1 MWAISR
7 VLNMIYDELE
17 RTPFI
22 LCFRGSLCT
31 RSYMFEEW
39 LEALYT
45 EAVEQSVRSLSEASY
60 DADLRARIMS
70 GEGDDEVFGIT
81 AYLFESEDA
90 LEDFIQESCSDEDD
104 DDDGIIEKASL
115 GLIQDLDEF
124 CEYTTFTVYESV
136 CMEREV
142 KSLLK

>member
-90 LEDFIQESCSDEDD
+90 LDDFVQKSCSDEDG

-115 GLIQDLDEF
+115 DLLQDLDDS

-136 CMEREV
+136 CREREI

>member
-1 MWAISR
+1 MVSVSR
-7 VLNMIYDELE
+7 VLDMIYDELDE
-17 RTPFI
+17 TPFV
-22 LCFRGSLCT
+22 LCFRGSVCT
-31 RSYMFEEW
+31 RSSVFEDW

-45 EAVEQSVRSLSEASY
+45 EAVEQSVRALSEASY
-60 DADLRARIMS
+60 DEDLRARILS

-90 LEDFIQESCSDEDD
+90 LDDFVKKSCSDEDD
-104 DDDGIIEKASL
+104 DEDGIIETASL
-115 GLIQDLDEF
+115 GLLQDLDDS

-136 CMEREV
+136 CREREI

>member
-90 LEDFIQESCSDEDD
+90 LDDFVQKSCSDEDG

-115 GLIQDLDEF
+115 DLLQDLDDS

-136 CMEREV
+136 CMEREI

>member
-1 MWAISR
+1 MGSVSR
-7 VLNMIYDELE
+7 VLDIIYDELE
-17 RTPFI
+17 GTPFI
-22 LCFRGSLCT
+22 LCFRGSLCV
-31 RSYMFEEW
+31 RSSVFEEW
-39 LEALYT
+39 LDTLYT
-45 EAVEQSVRSLSEASY
+45 EAVEQTVRALSEASY
-60 DADLRARIMS
+60 DADLRARILS

-81 AYLFESEDA
+81 AYLFESTDA

-124 CEYTTFTVYESV
+124 CEYTIFTVYESV
-136 CMEREV
+136 CMEREI

>member
-1 MWAISR
+1 MWAVSR

-31 RSYMFEEW
+31 RSFMFEEW

-45 EAVEQSVRSLSEASY
+45 EAVEQAVRALSEASY
-60 DADLRARIMS
+60 DADLRARILS

-90 LEDFIQESCSDEDD
+90 LDDFVQKSCSDEDG

-115 GLIQDLDEF
+115 DLLQDLDEF

-136 CMEREV
+136 CMEREI

>member
-1 MWAISR
+1 MWAVSR

-45 EAVEQSVRSLSEASY
+45 EAVEQAVRSLSEASY

-90 LEDFIQESCSDEDD
+90 LDDFVQKSCSDEDD

-124 CEYTTFTVYESV
+124 CEYTTFTVYESI
-136 CMEREV
+136 CMEREI

>member
-31 RSYMFEEW
+31 RSSMFEEW

-45 EAVEQSVRSLSEASY
+45 EAVEQAVRALSEASY

-90 LEDFIQESCSDEDD
+90 LEDFIQESCSDEDG

-115 GLIQDLDEF
+115 DLLQDLDDS

-136 CMEREV
+136 CMEREI

>member
-1 MWAISR
+1 MWAVSR

-45 EAVEQSVRSLSEASY
+45 EAVEQTVRALSEASY

-90 LEDFIQESCSDEDD
+90 LDDFVQKSCSDEDD

-124 CEYTTFTVYESV
+124 CEYTAFAVYEWV
-136 CMEREV
+136 CMEREI

>member
-1 MWAISR
+1 MWAVSR

-45 EAVEQSVRSLSEASY
+45 EAVEQTVSALSEASY

-90 LEDFIQESCSDEDD
+90 LEDFIQESCSDEDG

-136 CMEREV
+136 CMEREI

>member
-1 MWAISR
+1 MVSVSR
-7 VLNMIYDELE
+7 VLDMIYDELDE
-17 RTPFI
+17 TPFV
-22 LCFRGSLCT
+22 LCFRGSVCT
-31 RSYMFEEW
+31 RSSVFEDW

-45 EAVEQSVRSLSEASY
+45 EAVEQSVRALSEASY

-90 LEDFIQESCSDEDD
+90 LDDFVQKSCSDEDD
-104 DDDGIIEKASL
+104 DDDGIIETASL
-115 GLIQDLDEF
+115 GLLQDLNDA

-136 CMEREV
+136 CREREI
-142 KSLLK
+142 KPLLK

>member
-1 MWAISR
+1 MGSVSR
-7 VLNMIYDELE
+7 VLDIIYDELE
-17 RTPFI
+17 GTPFI
-22 LCFRGSLCT
+22 LCFRGSLCV
-31 RSYMFEEW
+31 RSSVFEEW
-39 LEALYT
+39 LDTLYT
-45 EAVEQSVRSLSEASY
+45 EAVEQTVRALSEASY
-60 DADLRARIMS
+60 DADLRARILS

-81 AYLFESEDA
+81 AYLFESTDV

-136 CMEREV
+136 CVEREI

>member
-1 MWAISR
+1 MGYVSR
-7 VLNMIYDELE
+7 VLDIIYDELE
-17 RTPFI
+17 GTPFI
-22 LCFRGSLCT
+22 LCFRGSLCV
-31 RSYMFEEW
+31 RSSVFEEW
-39 LEALYT
+39 LDTLYT
-45 EAVEQSVRSLSEASY
+45 EAVEQTVRALSEASY
-60 DADLRARIMS
+60 DADLRARILS

-81 AYLFESEDA
+81 AYLFESTDA

-136 CMEREV
+136 CMEREI

>member
-45 EAVEQSVRSLSEASY
+45 EAVEQAVRALSEASY

-90 LEDFIQESCSDEDD
+90 LDDFVQKSCSDEDD

-136 CMEREV
+136 CLEREI

>member
-1 MWAISR
+1 M
-7 VLNMIYDELE
+7 
-17 RTPFI
+17 
-22 LCFRGSLCT
+22 
-31 RSYMFEEW
+31 
-39 LEALYT
+39 EALYT
-45 EAVEQSVRSLSEASY
+45 EAVEQSVRALSEASY

-70 GEGDDEVFGIT
+70 VEGDDEVFGIT

-90 LEDFIQESCSDEDD
+90 LDDFVQKSCSDEDD

-124 CEYTTFTVYESV
+124 CEYTTFTVYELV
-136 CMEREV
+136 CMEREI

>member
-1 MWAISR
+1 MVSVSR
-7 VLNMIYDELE
+7 VLDMIYDELDE
-17 RTPFI
+17 TPFV
-22 LCFRGSLCT
+22 LCFRGSVCT
-31 RSYMFEEW
+31 RSSVFEDW

-45 EAVEQSVRSLSEASY
+45 EVVEQSVRALSEASY
-60 DADLRARIMS
+60 DADLRARILS

-90 LEDFIQESCSDEDD
+90 LDDFVQKSCSDEDG

-136 CMEREV
+136 CMEREI

>member
-90 LEDFIQESCSDEDD
+90 LDDFVQKSCSDEDD

-124 CEYTTFTVYESV
+124 CEYTTFTVYESI
-136 CMEREV
+136 CMEREI

>member
-1 MWAISR
+1 MWAVSR

-31 RSYMFEEW
+31 RSFMFEEW

-45 EAVEQSVRSLSEASY
+45 EAVEQAVRALSEASY

-90 LEDFIQESCSDEDD
+90 LDDFVQKSCSDEDD

-115 GLIQDLDEF
+115 GLIQDLDDS
-124 CEYTTFTVYESV
+124 CECTTFTVYESV
-136 CMEREV
+136 CMEREI
-142 KSLLK
+142 KALLK

>member
-1 MWAISR
+1 MGSVSR
-7 VLNMIYDELE
+7 VLDIIYDELE
-17 RTPFI
+17 GTPFI
-22 LCFRGSLCT
+22 LCFRGSLCV
-31 RSYMFEEW
+31 RSSVFEEW
-39 LEALYT
+39 LDTLYT
-45 EAVEQSVRSLSEASY
+45 EAVEQTVRALSEASY
-60 DADLRARIMS
+60 DADLRARILS

-81 AYLFESEDA
+81 AYLFESADA

-136 CMEREV
+136 CMEREI

>member
-31 RSYMFEEW
+31 RSYMCEEW

-45 EAVEQSVRSLSEASY
+45 EAVEQSVRALSEASY

-90 LEDFIQESCSDEDD
+90 LDDFVQKSCSDEDD

-136 CMEREV
+136 CMEREI

>member
-1 MWAISR
+1 MVSVSR
-7 VLNMIYDELE
+7 VLDIIYDELDG
-17 RTPFI
+17 TPFI

-31 RSYMFEEW
+31 RPSMFEEW
-39 LEALYT
+39 LEILYP
-45 EAVEQSVRSLSEASY
+45 EAVDQAVRALSEVSY
-60 DADLRARIMS
+60 DADLRARILS

-81 AYLFESEDA
+81 AYLCESEDA
-90 LEDFIQESCSDEDD
+90 LEDFIQESFSDEDD

-115 GLIQDLDEF
+115 CLIQDLDDS

-136 CMEREV
+136 CMEREI

>member
-31 RSYMFEEW
+31 RSFMFEEW

-45 EAVEQSVRSLSEASY
+45 EAVEQAVRALSEASY
-60 DADLRARIMS
+60 DADLRARILS

-90 LEDFIQESCSDEDD
+90 LDDFVQKSCSDEDD

-115 GLIQDLDEF
+115 DLLQDLDEF

-136 CMEREV
+136 CMEREI

>member
-1 MWAISR
+1 MGSVSR
-7 VLNMIYDELE
+7 VLDIIYDELE

-22 LCFRGSLCT
+22 LCFRGSLCV
-31 RSYMFEEW
+31 RSSVFEEW
-39 LEALYT
+39 LDTLYT
-45 EAVEQSVRSLSEASY
+45 EAVEQTVRALSKASY
-60 DADLRARIMS
+60 DADLRARILS

-81 AYLFESEDA
+81 AYLFESTDA

-104 DDDGIIEKASL
+104 DDDGIIEKVSL

>member
-1 MWAISR
+1 MVSVSR
-7 VLNMIYDELE
+7 VLDMIYDELDE
-17 RTPFI
+17 TPFV
-22 LCFRGSLCT
+22 LCFRGSVCT
-31 RSYMFEEW
+31 RSSVFEDW

-45 EAVEQSVRSLSEASY
+45 EAVEQSVRALSEVSY
-60 DADLRARIMS
+60 DADLRARILS

-90 LEDFIQESCSDEDD
+90 LEDFVQKSCSDEDD
-104 DDDGIIEKASL
+104 DEDGIIETASL
-115 GLIQDLDEF
+115 GLLQDLDDS

-136 CMEREV
+136 CMEREI

>member
-1 MWAISR
+1 MGSVSR
-7 VLNMIYDELE
+7 VLDIIYDELE
-17 RTPFI
+17 GTPFI
-22 LCFRGSLCT
+22 LCFRGSLCV
-31 RSYMFEEW
+31 RSSVFEEW
-39 LEALYT
+39 LDTLYT
-45 EAVEQSVRSLSEASY
+45 EAVEQAVRALSEASY
-60 DADLRARIMS
+60 DADLRARILS

-81 AYLFESEDA
+81 AYLFESTDA

-104 DDDGIIEKASL
+104 DDDGIIEKVSL

-136 CMEREV
+136 CMEREI

>member
-31 RSYMFEEW
+31 RSSMFEEW

-45 EAVEQSVRSLSEASY
+45 EAVEQAVRVLSEASY
-60 DADLRARIMS
+60 DADLRARILS

-90 LEDFIQESCSDEDD
+90 LEDFIQESCSDEDG

-115 GLIQDLDEF
+115 DLLQDLDDS

-136 CMEREV
+136 CMEREI

>member
-45 EAVEQSVRSLSEASY
+45 EAVEQAVRSLSEASY

-90 LEDFIQESCSDEDD
+90 LDDFVQKSCSDEDD

-124 CEYTTFTVYESV
+124 CEYTTFTVYESI
-136 CMEREV
+136 CMEREI

>member
-1 MWAISR
+1 MGSVSR
-7 VLNMIYDELE
+7 VLDIIYDELE
-17 RTPFI
+17 GTPFI
-22 LCFRGSLCT
+22 LCFRGSLCV
-31 RSYMFEEW
+31 RSSVFEEW
-39 LEALYT
+39 LDTLYT
-45 EAVEQSVRSLSEASY
+45 EAVEQTVRALSEASY
-60 DADLRARIMS
+60 DADLRARILS

-81 AYLFESEDA
+81 AYLFESTDA

-104 DDDGIIEKASL
+104 DDDGIIEKVSL

-136 CMEREV
+136 CMEREI